1 VVLDQHLRTATIIGN
16 MSETPTS
23 TEPTTGPIAAAPPPA
38 VPPTPPPAVPPTPPP
53 PAPHEHER
61 RPSKLTAVAAWV
73 GIVAGTVFVVAVI
86 FFSGFILGAHSGGG
100 GHHWGGGPGE
110 HRGGGQMHEDGRPMG
125 PMFRPGPGFIFPG
138 GPGGFPGF
146 GPGMEPGGP
155 GAPGQPGTS
164 TPPGR

>member
-1 VVLDQHLRTATIIGN
+1 

-23 TEPTTGPIAAAPPPA
+23 TEPTTGPIEAAQPQAIA
-38 VPPTPPPAVPPTPPP
+38 PTPPP
-53 PAPHEHER
+53 PPPYVQER
-61 RPSKLTAVAAWV
+61 KPSRLNAVAAWV

-100 GHHWGGGPGE
+100 HHGGGGPGG

-146 GPGMEPGGP
+146 GPGAEPGGP
-155 GAPGQPGTS
+155 GAPGQPGAP